1 MLDELIKNAKNVKG
15 NILTLGFANNS
26 KLVQT
31 INNNKKVNN
40 IITLT
45 NKGNS
50 KKNSI
55 SEQPQATLVNEEQSK
70 GENEQK
76 DNTNVAEKSEPV
88 QKDPTL
94 QLKNSPHP
102 L

>member
-45 NKGNS
+45 NPSVLVDINNPLSKGY
-50 KKNSI
+50 
-55 SEQPQATLVNEEQSK
+55 QATAV
-70 GENEQK
+70 
-76 DNTNVAEKSEPV
+76 TNF
-88 QKDPTL
+88 L
-94 QLKNSPHP
+94 
-102 L
+102 

>member
-45 NKGNS
+45 NKGNI
-50 KKNSI
+50 K
-55 SEQPQATLVNEEQSK
+55 
-70 GENEQK
+70 
-76 DNTNVAEKSEPV
+76 
-88 QKDPTL
+88 
-94 QLKNSPHP
+94 
-102 L
+102 

>member
-45 NKGNS
+45 TTDDKLY
-50 KKNSI
+50 I
-55 SEQPQATLVNEEQSK
+55 DLFY
-70 GENEQK
+70 QK
-76 DNTNVAEKSEPV
+76 MPPSTSFAESGTFFSV
-88 QKDPTL
+88 VRI
-94 QLKNSPHP
+94 
-102 L
+102 